1 MADVCCRVRP
11 GGNAVGVPY
20 RLGSKVEIGGSG
32 SLDRAGPL
40 RPPRPLPVWRV
51 IFFLRRIFR
60 LTRVTR
66 IFQKSIFTRTAP
78 RRPGGRPRRAFCCAD
93 ADAPARGVFFC
104 CKTRRETMTFH
115 KGESGNSAGRQRGSR
130 NRTTILMQSLLE
142 ADGEALARKA
152 IDLAKG
158 GDLAGFAC
166 AWTGWCRRAST
177 SRSPSTCRGST
188 RRPTPSPPR
197 RPSWPRSRPASSR
210 RRRPPTS
217 PRWSTSTCGRWRRRS
232 SRSASQSSKTTPRP
246 PACRLMPT
254 HDSNVDGRTPTHAAA
269 AAAVSEPAEQARESS
284 RPRTPDFFHLEG
296 PWGYAR
302 RHRGQARSPARRGN
316 GAGGRQVHSH
326 PLAAPRRKVIDQA

>member
-115 KGESGNSAGRQRGSR
+115 KGESGNPAGRQRGSR

-217 PRWSTSTCGRWRRRS
+217 PRWSTSTCGRWRRRL
-232 SRSASQSSKTTPRP
+232 SRSASSSSNAAERP
-246 PACRLMPT
+246 PACRPMPT
-254 HDSNVDGRTPTHAAA
+254 HDANVEGRSRPMPQPPMPPPSLNRLNKLEKTHARERRVFFIWKDPGDTPADVAA
-269 AAAVSEPAEQARESS
+269 KRDRLIGEGTAQADDKFIYVRWR
-284 RPRTPDFFHLEG
+284 RPDE
-296 PWGYAR
+296 
-302 RHRGQARSPARRGN
+302 
-316 GAGGRQVHSH
+316 
-326 PLAAPRRKVIDQA
+326 K